1 VTTLSYLELLGTL
14 GHELRRPLTVVRGA
28 ATMLLSSPPDTSE
41 AYRVQ
46 MLELIDRSAVAMSD
60 LIEDLITVC
69 HLEAGDLVLDAEQL
83 EVSQIIDP
91 VVEGAR
97 LQARQ
102 QPRPILVLGSNPG
115 LVVHADAERAIQ
127 ALRALVANAIAF
139 SPPGSRVEISVRPEP
154 SRVRFEVLDRG
165 PGIPAAE
172 REAIFQ
178 PFHRLDRGA
187 GGAGLGL
194 HLARGVV
201 RAMGGD
207 AGLKSRPGGGS
218 IFWFTLSRR
227 A

>member
-28 ATMLLSSPPDTSE
+28 ATMLLSSPDIPE
-41 AYRVQ
+41 ASRVQ

-69 HLEAGDLVLDAEQL
+69 HLEAGDLVVDAEQL
-83 EVSQIIDP
+83 EVAQIVDP

-97 LQARQ
+97 LQAGQ

-115 LVVHADAERAIQ
+115 LAVHADAERAIQ

-139 SPPGSRVEISVRPEP
+139 SPPGSRVEISVRPEA

-165 PGIPAAE
+165 KGVPAAE
-172 REAIFQ
+172 REAIFR
-178 PFHRLDRGA
+178 PFHRLDKGA
-187 GGAGLGL
+187 SGAGLGL

-207 AGLKSRPGGGS
+207 AGVKSRPGGGS